1 MEIRKQ
7 ETIKKKKSG
16 FTLVEMLV
24 VLVIVAL
31 LMAIIIPNVAGQ
43 RDRIQE
49 QAKSNIAEIIEM
61 QMNTYELVE
70 GDNDITLA
78 KLTTGGYITVKQSNE
93 AKTLLG
99 LTDDVT
105 LTPPLLTT
113 EP

>member
-1 MEIRKQ
+1 MKKYLIRK
-7 ETIKKKKSG
+7 IKNNKRA

-49 QAKSNIAEIIEM
+49 QAKTNIAEIIEM
-61 QMNTYELVE
+61 QMNTFELVE
-70 GDNDITLA
+70 ADSDVTLA
-78 KLTTGGYITVKQSNE
+78 KLSSGGYITVKQSNE
-93 AKTLLG
+93 AQNLLG
-99 LTDDVT
+99 LTESET
-105 LTPPLLTT
+105 LTLPLLI